1 MNFIPSINI
10 ELNTAADFQYIITE
24 NAKMVA
30 GRIIDGYNSGHHSF
44 TLIGT
49 YGTGKSSFILAME
62 DDLMSGA
69 NRLIKQNV
77 LDATSGFEFLNIVGD
92 YNSLNSLLANKLG
105 SHDGNAI
112 DALNQYYQSA
122 RKHNKFLFI
131 VVDEFG
137 KVLEHAAN
145 HNPEK
150 ELYFLQKLSEFVNVP
165 SRKIIFLVTLH
176 QNFGSYARSLSEIQ
190 RNEWNKVKGRFQEIV
205 FAEPVEQL
213 LYLTAKQ
220 LSGQG
225 CNSLSDNGFK
235 PLYDLGKRSKIISNS
250 FSLQTAERLSPLDP
264 ISAVCL
270 TLAIQRY
277 GQNERSLFSFLTARG
292 IDSPCEF
299 KMSESLTYNVAK
311 VYDYL
316 TYHFYSGINEMN
328 ADSTGWR
335 SLFVAIERIEGSNHE
350 TVLIDECLKII
361 KTIGLINMFFNG
373 IVLDDD
379 FLLTYGENA
388 LGIKN
393 VDVVVKTLLSE
404 KIIRFATYKSQYI
417 LFEGTNLNIES
428 ELFKA
433 ASIVP
438 TPQLTVEEIS
448 PYINQKVA
456 VATASYYRTGTPRY
470 FEYHVSNEIV
480 IELPSGDIDGF
491 VQLIFPLCE
500 FEEEV
505 KKASGVS
512 GATIFCY
519 FRNTKMITRHL
530 HEIKKLQYVIDNVA
544 IDDRIAKV
552 ELEKQK
558 AYETNRLNDVINN
571 SLKNDDNSVVWYYKG
586 ASIEIRSVRD
596 FNKFLSYVCDDVY
609 NQAPVIRNELFN
621 RHKLS
626 SAISLARI
634 NLLDAMLANAD
645 REAFGIDGFPPEK
658 TIYYT
663 LFRESGI
670 HRINDGG
677 QWILGAPTKSGL
689 KSIWNASIDFINS
702 TVDKPR
708 KLADLSVILKS
719 APYKLKQGVID
730 FWIPIFLFINQQD
743 FALYNGDRFVL
754 NVNKEIFELIQKRIN
769 DFTIK
774 AFKIAGVKLE
784 FFRRYRQFLHKDDG
798 VEVTSESLVE
808 TVRPFFHFYRC
819 LNSYAKRTRKFDS
832 AYTAKFRDV
841 LSDAQD
847 PTKTFFED
855 LPAVFGYKNLNSE
868 EFIAQYIGLIK
879 NAIRELN
886 MCYDNLI
893 NRIEE
898 KIITH
903 LGIPNDYEE
912 YKDVL
917 KSRYE
922 SIDSRILTP
931 KTRAVLN
938 RVISPSESK
947 REFIEKLSIV
957 VTDKRLDQTTDNEE
971 PLLIHQL
978 LHIFSELERHSA
990 ISDGGNHG
998 DDAEAYN
1005 FELASN
1011 SGKFSKS
1018 QTYRLPKSKSKVAE
1032 EIANKIS
1039 KLLPDDEELDIC
1051 VLLKLLNDRVK

>member
-1 MNFIPSINI
+1 M
-10 ELNTAADFQYIITE
+10 
-24 NAKMVA
+24 
-30 GRIIDGYNSGHHSF
+30 
-44 TLIGT
+44 
-49 YGTGKSSFILAME
+49 
-62 DDLMSGA
+62 
-69 NRLIKQNV
+69 
-77 LDATSGFEFLNIVGD
+77 
-92 YNSLNSLLANKLG
+92 
-105 SHDGNAI
+105 
-112 DALNQYYQSA
+112 
-122 RKHNKFLFI
+122 
-131 VVDEFG
+131 
-137 KVLEHAAN
+137 
-145 HNPEK
+145 
-150 ELYFLQKLSEFVNVP
+150 
-165 SRKIIFLVTLH
+165 
-176 QNFGSYARSLSEIQ
+176 
-190 RNEWNKVKGRFQEIV
+190 
-205 FAEPVEQL
+205 
-213 LYLTAKQ
+213 
-220 LSGQG
+220 
-225 CNSLSDNGFK
+225 
-235 PLYDLGKRSKIISNS
+235 
-250 FSLQTAERLSPLDP
+250 
-264 ISAVCL
+264 
-270 TLAIQRY
+270 
-277 GQNERSLFSFLTARG
+277 
-292 IDSPCEF
+292 
-299 KMSESLTYNVAK
+299 
-311 VYDYL
+311 
-316 TYHFYSGINEMN
+316 
-328 ADSTGWR
+328 
-335 SLFVAIERIEGSNHE
+335 
-350 TVLIDECLKII
+350 
-361 KTIGLINMFFNG
+361 
-373 IVLDDD
+373 
-379 FLLTYGENA
+379 
-388 LGIKN
+388 
-393 VDVVVKTLLSE
+393 
-404 KIIRFATYKSQYI
+404 
-417 LFEGTNLNIES
+417 
-428 ELFKA
+428 
-433 ASIVP
+433 
-438 TPQLTVEEIS
+438 
-448 PYINQKVA
+448 
-456 VATASYYRTGTPRY
+456 
-470 FEYHVSNEIV
+470 
-480 IELPSGDIDGF
+480 
-491 VQLIFPLCE
+491 
-500 FEEEV
+500 
-505 KKASGVS
+505 
-512 GATIFCY
+512 
-519 FRNTKMITRHL
+519 
-530 HEIKKLQYVIDNVA
+530 
-544 IDDRIAKV
+544 
-552 ELEKQK
+552 
-558 AYETNRLNDVINN
+558 
-571 SLKNDDNSVVWYYKG
+571 
-586 ASIEIRSVRD
+586 
-596 FNKFLSYVCDDVY
+596 
-609 NQAPVIRNELFN
+609 
-621 RHKLS
+621 
-626 SAISLARI
+626 
-634 NLLDAMLANAD
+634 
-645 REAFGIDGFPPEK
+645 
-658 TIYYT
+658 
-663 LFRESGI
+663 
-670 HRINDGG
+670 
-677 QWILGAPTKSGL
+677 
-689 KSIWNASIDFINS
+689 
-702 TVDKPR
+702 
-708 KLADLSVILKS
+708 
-719 APYKLKQGVID
+719 
-730 FWIPIFLFINQQD
+730 
-743 FALYNGDRFVL
+743 YNGDRFVL